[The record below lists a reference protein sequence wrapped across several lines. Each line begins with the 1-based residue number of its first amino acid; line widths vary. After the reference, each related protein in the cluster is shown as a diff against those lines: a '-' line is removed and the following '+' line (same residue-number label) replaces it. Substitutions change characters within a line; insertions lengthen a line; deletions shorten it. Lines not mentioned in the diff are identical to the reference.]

1 MFGQFS
7 RHCRNLILSKS
18 FMHLG
23 ITIKDK
29 LQNVWPVYTFTLDG
43 LKGYVL
49 ITQYIFII
57 RWTPMDF
64 PSGWC
69 HPLGMCAYCLWKLWL
84 LACWGA
90 NSEYLENFSC
100 HLFYICYS
108 FQKLFWKSSESIVS
122 QQQGSIEIFF
132 TFSRDAELWLLVI
145 SQCNALYDSSMTHV
159 QVIKSHRNKITLAF

>member
-69 HPLGMCAYCLWKLWL
+69 HPLGMCL
-84 LACWGA
+84 LSLEIMTFSLLGCQQWISREFFLSSILYLLQF
-90 NSEYLENFSC
+90 SETVLKIKRVYSFSTTRLNWNIFHIFKRCRTVTFGNFS
-100 HLFYICYS
+100 
-108 FQKLFWKSSESIVS
+108 
-122 QQQGSIEIFF
+122 
-132 TFSRDAELWLLVI
+132 
-145 SQCNALYDSSMTHV
+145 M
-159 QVIKSHRNKITLAF
+159 